1 MSHTHNKSQ
10 TNNNRTATLMTL
22 RNPWYTFLLTA
33 VLALTTLSGLA
44 SYAHAQRD
52 STDDESLIT
61 DPRVQ
66 HRSYVF
72 APTGETLPYAV
83 FVPSS
88 YRAGNPAPLLVS
100 LHGLGRTYD
109 WLMGYQGFLDYAE
122 EYGFVVVTPLGYIRR
137 GWYGSRP
144 TDIAQNAAYSEQ
156 DVMNVI
162 ELMREEFSI
171 DPQRLFLWGHSMGG
185 AGTYHLAVNNP
196 GMFAALAVAAP
207 APRTD
212 LSPTVLQAVR
222 DTPILVI
229 QGTADELVPVEL
241 TRRWVAGMRGMGMQH
256 VYIEL
261 EGADHT
267 DFIASNRDNMRKVM
281 SFFDIVSKP

>member
-1 MSHTHNKSQ
+1 MSLSTSLKKRFIS
-10 TNNNRTATLMTL
+10 L
-22 RNPWYTFLLTA
+22 LLTMM
-33 VLALTTLSGLA
+33 TLSGITGSA
-44 SYAHAQRD
+44 YAQREL
-52 STDDESLIT
+52 TDDERLIN

-88 YRAGNPAPLLVS
+88 YRAGTPTPLLVS

-109 WLMGYQGFLDYAE
+109 WLMGYEGFLDYAE
-122 EYGFVVVTPLGYIRR
+122 EYGFIVVTPLGYIRR

-144 TDIAQNAAYSEQ
+144 TEIEQIASYSEQ

-162 ELMREEFSI
+162 GLMRDEFSV
-171 DPQRLFLWGHSMGG
+171 DASRLFLWGHSMGG
-185 AGTYHLAVNNP
+185 AGTYQIAVNNP
-196 GMFAALAVAAP
+196 TMFAALAVAAP
-207 APRTD
+207 APRAD

-222 DTPILVI
+222 DTPMLVL
-229 QGTADELVPVEL
+229 QGTDDELVPVEQ
-241 TRRWVAGMRGMGMQH
+241 TRLWVAGMRGIGMQH
-256 VYIEL
+256 LYIEL

-267 DFIASNRDNMRKVM
+267 NFIASDRNNMRKVM
-281 SFFDIVSKP
+281 SFFDIVSKQ

>member
-1 MSHTHNKSQ
+1 
-10 TNNNRTATLMTL
+10 MTL

-83 FVPSS
+83 FVPST
-88 YRAGNPAPLLVS
+88 YRAGTAAPLLVS

-162 ELMREEFSI
+162 ALMQDEFSV
-171 DPQRLFLWGHSMGG
+171 DPDRLFLWGHSMGG

-207 APRTD
+207 APRAD